1 MKFIFKI
8 AYTPE
13 TQIYS
18 FDDNITI
25 NEFLIELRIILKST
39 TNLEDYEIVEAGQY
53 DNENGRDPEL
63 APAITPSDTITIGQ
77 KYVNYS
83 GFYIVV
89 GNQGSTLLRS

>member
-25 NEFLIELRIILKST
+25 NEFLNELNIILKSAI
-39 TNLEDYEIVEAGQY
+39 NLDNYEIVEAGQY
-53 DNENGRDPEL
+53 NNGRDPEL
-63 APAITPSDTITIGQ
+63 APAITMSATTTIGQ
-77 KYVNYS
+77 KYSNYS
-83 GFYIVV
+83 GFYIRETH
-89 GNQGSTLLRS
+89 NSNL